1 MKYIFYFDEAFHDR
15 KIVISDQGSI
25 NTLREEAI
33 DDYVGVF
40 WGCKRE
46 HFTEYDQQL
55 TDFERKYRKVF
66 GLAEDK
72 ELKSEIIGKKNYQ
85 YGLRSFNKN
94 AQSFYTDL
102 FMMLSQWDII
112 LQINIVSKIELLIRE
127 ALRSTTF
134 PPFANRNAFIY
145 SLTKLIVVHR
155 PQQLIAAMEA
165 VANRGDARHFRDT
178 LLDTL
183 NAYVDASHG
192 VARKER
198 STEAFQEMMLIVES
212 MDFKTQFDAKTDFQY
227 HLNFEGVSNLLR
239 ELRINTKDVKITI
252 DNEKRTFAAA
262 QEYRFGKLKQ
272 RQSDFS
278 IQLRLSDFLS
288 GFVGRMIYALKHDE
302 AAQEKEL
309 KDYREID
316 LEDIKKKR
324 LLNPKWFELKE
335 SHFEMYKLL
344 YEVLIVKHEHYW
356 TTLTSAYNDDTI
368 CFYSLLRYIASYQTY
383 EQFIA
388 IPTNL
393 HSEYY
398 NSCAVE
404 ELADYYVRL

>member
-1 MKYIFYFDEAFHDR
+1 MKYVFYFDEAFHDR

-25 NTLREEAI
+25 NTLREDAI

-40 WGCKRE
+40 WGCKRDC
-46 HFTEYDQQL
+46 FNEYTQQL
-55 TDFERKYRKVF
+55 TDFEGKHRKVF

-72 ELKSEIIGKKNYQ
+72 EFKSEIIGKKNYQ

-94 AQSFYTDL
+94 AQNFYTDL
-102 FMMLSQWDII
+102 FDMLSRWDII

-134 PPFANRNAFIY
+134 PTFANRNAFIY

-155 PQQLIAAMEA
+155 PQQLIEAMEA
-165 VANRGDARHFRDT
+165 VANGGDAKHFRDT

-183 NAYVDASHG
+183 SAYIDASRG
-192 VARKER
+192 VIRKAR
-198 STEAFQEMMLIVES
+198 STEAFQEMTFIVES

-227 HLNFEGVSNLLR
+227 YLNFEGISNLLR
-239 ELRINTKDVKITI
+239 ELSINAKDVKITI
-252 DNEKRTFAAA
+252 DNEERTFAAA
-262 QEYRFGKLKQ
+262 QEYSFGKLKQ
-272 RQSDFS
+272 RQSNFS
-278 IQLRLSDFLS
+278 IQLRLSDLLS

-309 KDYREID
+309 RDYREID

-324 LLNPKWFELKE
+324 LLNTKWFELKG

-383 EQFIA
+383 EQFVA

-398 NSCAVE
+398 NTCAVE

>member
-1 MKYIFYFDEAFHDR
+1 MKYVFYFDEAFHDR
-15 KIVISDQGSI
+15 KIVLSDHGRI
-25 NTLREEAI
+25 NTLREDAI

-40 WGCKRE
+40 WGCKRDSFNRYAQE
-46 HFTEYDQQL
+46 L
-55 TDFERKYRKVF
+55 TDFEVKYRKVF
-66 GLAEDK
+66 GLAENK
-72 ELKSEIIGKKNYQ
+72 ELKSEIVGKKNYQ

-94 AQSFYTDL
+94 AQNFYTDL
-102 FMMLSQWDII
+102 FEMLFCWDII

-127 ALRSTTF
+127 ALRSAIF
-134 PPFANRNAFIY
+134 PTFANRNAFIY

-155 PQQLIAAMEA
+155 PQQLIEAMEA
-165 VANRGDARHFRDT
+165 VANSGDAKLFRDT

-183 NAYVDASHG
+183 SAYVDASDG
-192 VARKER
+192 VARKGR
-198 STEAFQEMMLIVES
+198 STVAFQEMIFIVES
-212 MDFKTQFDAKTDFQY
+212 MDFKPQFDTKTDFQY
-227 HLNFEGVSNLLR
+227 HLNFEGISNLLK
-239 ELRINTKDVKITI
+239 ELSINTKDVKITI
-252 DNEKRTFAAA
+252 DNEARTFAAA

-272 RQSDFS
+272 RQSNFS
-278 IQLRLSDFLS
+278 IQLRLSDLLS

-309 KDYREID
+309 RDYREID

-324 LLNPKWFELKE
+324 LLNTKWFELKE

-383 EQFIA
+383 EQFVA

-398 NSCAVE
+398 NTCAVA

>member
-1 MKYIFYFDEAFHDR
+1 MKYVFYFDEAFHDR
-15 KIVISDQGSI
+15 KIVISERGSI

-46 HFTEYDQQL
+46 CLNGYVQQL
-55 TDFERKYRKVF
+55 TDFEMKYRKIF

-102 FMMLSQWDII
+102 FEMLSRWNII

-155 PQQLIAAMEA
+155 PQQLIEAMES
-165 VANRGDARHFRDT
+165 VANRGDVKCFQDT
-178 LLDTL
+178 LMDTL
-183 NAYVDASHG
+183 RAYVDASYG

-198 STEAFQEMMLIVES
+198 STDAFNEMMLIVRS
-212 MDFKTQFDAKTDFQY
+212 MDFSAQFDTKTDFQY
-227 HLNFEGVSNLLR
+227 HLNFEGISNLLR
-239 ELRINTKDVKITI
+239 ELCINTKDIKITI
-252 DNEKRTFAAA
+252 DNEEHTFAAA
-262 QEYRFGKLKQ
+262 LKYRFGKLKQ
-272 RQSDFS
+272 RKSDFS
-278 IQLRLSDFLS
+278 IQLRLSDLLS

-302 AAQEKEL
+302 TAQEKVL

-335 SHFEMYKLL
+335 SHFKMYKLI
-344 YEVLIVKHEHYW
+344 YEVLIVQYEHYW

-383 EQFIA
+383 EQFVA
-388 IPTNL
+388 IPSSL

-398 NSCAVE
+398 NGCAVE
-404 ELADYYVRL
+404 ELAEYYTHI

>member
-1 MKYIFYFDEAFHDR
+1 M
-15 KIVISDQGSI
+15 
-25 NTLREEAI
+25 
-33 DDYVGVF
+33 
-40 WGCKRE
+40 
-46 HFTEYDQQL
+46 
-55 TDFERKYRKVF
+55 
-66 GLAEDK
+66 
-72 ELKSEIIGKKNYQ
+72 
-85 YGLRSFNKN
+85 
-94 AQSFYTDL
+94 
-102 FMMLSQWDII
+102 
-112 LQINIVSKIELLIRE
+112 
-127 ALRSTTF
+127 
-134 PPFANRNAFIY
+134 
-145 SLTKLIVVHR
+145 
-155 PQQLIAAMEA
+155 
-165 VANRGDARHFRDT
+165 
-178 LLDTL
+178 
-183 NAYVDASHG
+183 
-192 VARKER
+192 
-198 STEAFQEMMLIVES
+198 
-212 MDFKTQFDAKTDFQY
+212 
-227 HLNFEGVSNLLR
+227 
-239 ELRINTKDVKITI
+239 KITI
-252 DNEKRTFAAA
+252 DNEARTFAAA

-278 IQLRLSDFLS
+278 IQLRLSDLLS

-309 KDYREID
+309 KNYREID

-388 IPTNL
+388 TPTNL